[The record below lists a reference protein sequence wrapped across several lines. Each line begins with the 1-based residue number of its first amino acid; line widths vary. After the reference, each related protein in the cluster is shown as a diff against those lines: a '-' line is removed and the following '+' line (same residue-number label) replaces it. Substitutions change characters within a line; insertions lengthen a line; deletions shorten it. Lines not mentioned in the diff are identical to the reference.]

1 MFFRIVNILHRGREG
16 KRNTPV
22 TDQKYNGMVNSIIK
36 LKNYDS
42 IENIWQFDELRFDF
56 IETES
61 DYDFWRSSCVIAISL
76 GYDNLYY
83 IETINTIYVLEEVKD
98 YKWQE

>member
-1 MFFRIVNILHRGREG
+1 MFFRIVNILHSGRKG
-16 KRNTPV
+16 IRNTPV

-36 LKNYDS
+36 LRNNN
-42 IENIWQFDELRFDF
+42 IENIHQFDELRFDF
-56 IETES
+56 VETES
-61 DYDFWRSSCVIAISL
+61 EYDLWRSSCVIAISL

-83 IETINTIYVLEEVKD
+83 VETINTIYVLEEVKD